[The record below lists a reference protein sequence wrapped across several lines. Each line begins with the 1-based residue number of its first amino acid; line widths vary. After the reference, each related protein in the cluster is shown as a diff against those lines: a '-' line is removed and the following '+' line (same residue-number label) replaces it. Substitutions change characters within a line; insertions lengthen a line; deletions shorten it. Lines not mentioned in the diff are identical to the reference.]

1 MILLKWSG
9 GVWAFTKNTS
19 KRKGQRLFS
28 ELSPCTELC
37 LCELKT
43 SLSHSGFHT
52 QNSGIYSPAG
62 SSLSLEWRTKVR
74 NQPKI
79 LRKMRLPSSGMETE
93 GKVGSDYPRQGSH
106 CWSFEGRGARW
117 TSCQDNL
124 LLGQGQSGQG
134 YGRPVA
140 VPAPAPV
147 PGSLPWGQRLFGM
160 WSQIHRGS

>member
-1 MILLKWSG
+1 MIRRGCGHLLRIQIRER
-9 GVWAFTKNTS
+9 VNDCF
-19 KRKGQRLFS
+19 
-28 ELSPCTELC
+28 LSC
-37 LCELKT
+37 LPA
-43 SLSHSGFHT
+43 
-52 QNSGIYSPAG
+52 QNSACV
-62 SSLSLEWRTKVR
+62 SSRLLSLILGSTLRTQVSTPQLVVPSLWNEGQKSET
-74 NQPKI
+74 QPKI

-140 VPAPAPV
+140 APAPAPV